1 MRTTVIETIG
11 EQAERCTSCSR
22 THVLVELVE
31 RAEHW
36 VRSAHAPL
44 DVEAAER
51 AHVRGERRQTLR
63 GRRGRRGDILR
74 GGRVELR
81 ERERLVVAG
90 VRALQVL
97 AESAQTP
104 EARASTGT
112 GAGVALETAQWLER
126 RAAGL
131 RAVPCGTAGAR
142 VGRRAVA
149 GENVHADDVVAQ
161 LVRRIER
168 STALLTYEYQL
179 PLHVA
184 TLLRE

>member
-1 MRTTVIETIG
+1 MKIG
-11 EQAERCTSCSR
+11 EKAERCTSCSH
-22 THVLVELVE
+22 THVLVQLVE

-36 VRSAHAPL
+36 VRAAHAPL

-51 AHVRGERRQTLR
+51 AHVRGERRQTLC
-63 GRRGRRGDILR
+63 GRRGRRGDVLR
-74 GGRVELR
+74 GERVELR
-81 ERERLVVAG
+81 ERERLKMAG

-97 AESAQTP
+97 AERAQTP
-104 EARASTGT
+104 EARAPAGAT
-112 GAGVALETAQWLER
+112 AGVALETAQWFER

-131 RAVPCGTAGAR
+131 RAVSCGTAGGR
-142 VGRRAVA
+142 VSRGAVA
-149 GENVHADDVVAQ
+149 GKNVHADDVVAQ